1 MKRLFRTTF
10 STLKDRVLTIRRLTE
25 TELEERLG
33 RKIVGRDL
41 SEILVFLMMLVYIG
55 VFSYFTILKHLAFKS
70 YAWDFGISIQ
80 ALSTTLNAGKLFYY
94 TPELFVNQSGSYFGL
109 HFSPIMFLLL
119 PVYAVYQTPETL
131 LVFQSFVVALG
142 ALPLYYF
149 TRHSLNSKLAAVSFS
164 LLYLLYPPLQGANW
178 FDFHVQTFLPLF
190 MFSAM
195 YYFEKEKWVKYFLFI
210 FLALTIAES
219 VSITIIF
226 VGLYGML
233 KFRRIF
239 FDSLKQ
245 KTLLNKKLLIP
256 LLTIML
262 ALAWY
267 LFSKWIKNTF
277 FPINP
282 TFTDFY
288 NRVDWWSVLGIRGD
302 VIGMPLYVILNPL
315 RAIQALTYDAYLKL
329 LFVLLLIGSL
339 LFLPLRSSIILIS
352 LSWLVP
358 ALLSNYVPFYVTG
371 VHYPLY
377 LIPFIF
383 LAAVDG
389 MRKQYKAGKLTTFS
403 GQIKNLLIV
412 ALIFMLFASPLSPLL
427 QTSGVNI
434 PSFSTYTL
442 PSVGDHEST
451 LQSIIDLVPSN
462 ASILTQN
469 NIFPHFAQ
477 RSNAYA
483 YPLPDAFEFAPNN
496 VTKYADQL
504 IMRSDYVLVDTKSDA
519 ETANAILTRI
529 WFTYTQTF
537 KLQKYSDGIY
547 LYVKKG

>member
-10 STLKDRVLTIRRLTE
+10 STLKTKVLTIRHLTE
-25 TELEERLG
+25 TELEERLR
-33 RKIVGRDL
+33 RKIIGRDL
-41 SEILVFLMMLVYIG
+41 SEILLFLMMLVYMGI
-55 VFSYFTILKHLAFKS
+55 FSYFTILKHLAFKS

-80 ALSTTLNAGKLFYY
+80 ALSTTLNTGKLFYY
-94 TPELFVNQSGSYFGL
+94 TPELFVNQTGSYFGL

-149 TRHSLNSKLAAVSFS
+149 TRHSLNSKVAAVSFS
-164 LLYLLYPPLQGANW
+164 LIYLLYPPLQGANW

-190 MFSAM
+190 LFSGM
-195 YYFEKEKWVKYFLFI
+195 YYFEKEKWVKYFFFI

-219 VSITIIF
+219 VSITIVF
-226 VGLYGML
+226 VGLYGLL
-233 KFRRIF
+233 KFRKIF
-239 FDSLKQ
+239 FNTLKQ
-245 KTLLNKKLLIP
+245 RVLLDKKILIP
-256 LLTIML
+256 LLTI
-262 ALAWY
+262 AFAVAWY
-267 LFSKWIKNTF
+267 LLSKWIQSTF

-282 TFTDFY
+282 TFADFY
-288 NRVDWWSVLGIRGD
+288 HRVDWWSVLGIRGD
-302 VIGMPLYVILNPL
+302 AIGMPLYVILNPL

-358 ALLSNYVPFYVTG
+358 ALLSNYTPFYIMG

-377 LIPFIF
+377 VIPFIF

-389 MRKQYKAGKLTTFS
+389 MRKQYQAGKLTTLS
-403 GQIKNLLIV
+403 GQIKNLLILV
-412 ALIFMLFASPLSPLL
+412 LIFTLFASPISPLV
-427 QTSGVNI
+427 QTSGGYL

-451 LQSIIDLVPSN
+451 LQNIINLVPSN

-477 RSNAYA
+477 RSNAYV
-483 YPLPDAFEFAPNN
+483 YPLPDAFAFAPGN
-496 VTKYADQL
+496 VDKYANQL
-504 IMRSDYVLVDTKSDA
+504 IVRSDYVLVDTKSDA
-519 ETANAILTRI
+519 ETANMILTKI

-547 LYVKKG
+547 LYAKKG